1 MRKKR
6 NSKVQATKMWFFV
19 FISTCVFQSFSQ
31 KGNTTILF
39 VHSIINNFFVLHLLN
54 LTSWLVSCS
63 RLFNLTF
70 FNFFHYKPTSEEKCR
85 AATHKEMYIWK
96 WIKDPRKVK
105 QKHDYWIMK
114 RYKSLTA
121 TDFFLLLLPFTHKTK
136 QKRYYSVLY
145 VKQIQFFV
153 GIFQFVFVLFNSR
166 FLFPAASFKI

>member
-70 FNFFHYKPTSEEKCR
+70 FNFFHYKPTSEEKMPR
-85 AATHKEMYIWK
+85 GDTQRDVYMKMDKRSKKSEAKTWLLNNETIQKPNSDRFFFAATAF
-96 WIKDPRKVK
+96 
-105 QKHDYWIMK
+105 
-114 RYKSLTA
+114 ST
-121 TDFFLLLLPFTHKTK
+121 
-136 QKRYYSVLY
+136 
-145 VKQIQFFV
+145 
-153 GIFQFVFVLFNSR
+153 
-166 FLFPAASFKI
+166 

>member
-1 MRKKR
+1 MDRHSCFKKIKLRTISTVIIKSKKHKHFSLFCPKWEKKR
-6 NSKVQATKMWFFV
+6 NSEVQATKMWFFV

-54 LTSWLVSCS
+54 LTSWAAHDCS
-63 RLFNLTF
+63 ISLFSIF
-70 FNFFHYKPTSEEKCR
+70 FTINQRVRKKCR

-121 TDFFLLLLPFTHKTK
+121 TDFFLLLLPFPHKTK
-136 QKRYYSVLY
+136 TIL
-145 VKQIQFFV
+145 
-153 GIFQFVFVLFNSR
+153 
-166 FLFPAASFKI
+166 